1 MVLHISCASLD
12 REMNKISPPAE
23 PDSQPRAAGLPGPGA
38 VAARVEAEPTPDP
51 RLITRFA
58 SSGG

>member
-1 MVLHISCASLD
+1 MVLRISCASLG
-12 REMNKISPPAE
+12 REMNKISPPA
-23 PDSQPRAAGLPGPGA
+23 APGA
-38 VAARVEAEPTPDP
+38 PTEAEAAPDP

>member
-1 MVLHISCASLD
+1 MVLRISCASLG
-12 REMNKISPPAE
+12 REMNKISPPGA
-23 PDSQPRAAGLPGPGA
+23 PGA
-38 VAARVEAEPTPDP
+38 PIVPIEAEAAPDP